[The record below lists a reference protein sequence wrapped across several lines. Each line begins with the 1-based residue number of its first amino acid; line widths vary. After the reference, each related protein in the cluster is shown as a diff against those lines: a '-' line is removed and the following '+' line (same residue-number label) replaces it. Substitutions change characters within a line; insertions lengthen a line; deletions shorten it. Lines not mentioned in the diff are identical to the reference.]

1 MTAEASHP
9 PIPNSYRLPGLP
21 LAAGEYPG
29 AKPDPGDAGA
39 RAKLAHFLDAGITA
53 FIDLTATNDPL
64 APYDATL
71 AAMAEELGLDVH
83 YERLTIR
90 DMGTCEPAHMTR
102 ILDAIAT
109 RLAEGRSVYVHC
121 WGGVGRTGTVIGC
134 WLVRQGA
141 SGEDALRQVQSHF
154 ETMHK
159 SRALGRHP
167 EGSPQTDAQRAMV
180 RDWQRHEQGDQPTSR
195 AGEGTT

>member
-1 MTAEASHP
+1 VPHRKLPP

-39 RAKLAHFLDAGITA
+39 RAKLAHFLDAGVTA

-71 AAMAEELGLDVH
+71 AAMAEERGMDVH

-90 DMGTCEPAHMTR
+90 DMDICEPAHMTR
-102 ILDAIAT
+102 ILDAIAA
-109 RLAEGRSVYVHC
+109 RLAEGRYVYVHC

-134 WLVRQGA
+134 WLVRQGT
-141 SGEDALRQVQSHF
+141 SGDEALRQVQAHF
-154 ETMHK
+154 ATMHK

-167 EGSPQTDAQRAMV
+167 EGSPQTSAQRAMV
-180 RDWQRHEQGDQPTSR
+180 CHWHRHERRDEPTSNAR
-195 AGEGTT
+195 EGNA